1 MILKSGVNLMILVPN
16 WLEIDISSQD
26 LCSSRATFA
35 KVTSAFQWLQP
46 MYAMEY
52 LISAHGNE
60 RRVY

>member
-1 MILKSGVNLMILVPN
+1 MLKSGVNFVIFVQKWP
-16 WLEIDISSQD
+16 ETDISSHN

-60 RRVY
+60 RRVG